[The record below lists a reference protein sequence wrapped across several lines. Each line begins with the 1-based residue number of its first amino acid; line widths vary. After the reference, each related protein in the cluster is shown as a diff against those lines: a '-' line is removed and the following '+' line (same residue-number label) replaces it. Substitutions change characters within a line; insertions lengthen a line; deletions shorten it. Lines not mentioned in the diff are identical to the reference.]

1 MLQWRGDRGGY
12 FSPNDI
18 AGGNL
23 EARDIHEYPSFSI
36 FNLTLRYDLFE
47 ESFIQAHVN
56 NLFDA
61 ENKALRQAAT
71 GSNTN
76 LLDDVFGRRY
86 LVTVGTKF

>member
-1 MLQWRGDRGGY
+1 MLQWRGDLGG
-12 FSPNDI
+12 FINPDDI

-23 EARDIHEYPSFSI
+23 ETRDIQEYPSFHT
-36 FNLTLRYDLFE
+36 FNLSLRYQLFE
-47 ESFIQAHVN
+47 DSYVQAHVN

-86 LVTVGTKF
+86 LVTIGTRF

>member
-1 MLQWRGDRGGY
+1 
-12 FSPNDI
+12 
-18 AGGNL
+18 
-23 EARDIHEYPSFSI
+23 
-36 FNLTLRYDLFE
+36 
-47 ESFIQAHVN
+47 VN

-86 LVTVGTKF
+86 LVTIGTRF

>member
-1 MLQWRGDRGGY
+1 MLGFCSVVAGY
-12 FSPNDI
+12 APRYNV
-18 AGGNL
+18 
-23 EARDIHEYPSFSI
+23 

-47 ESFIQAHVN
+47 DAYIQAHVN

-61 ENKALRQAAT
+61 ENKPLRQAAT

-86 LVTVGTKF
+86 LLTVGSSF